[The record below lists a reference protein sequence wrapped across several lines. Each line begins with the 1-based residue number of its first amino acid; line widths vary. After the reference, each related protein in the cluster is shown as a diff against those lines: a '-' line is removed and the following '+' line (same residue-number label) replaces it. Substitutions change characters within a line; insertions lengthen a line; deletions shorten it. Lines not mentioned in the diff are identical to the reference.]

1 MSAKR
6 WTVATVVTAILVA
19 SVACLSTV
27 SNDELTNR
35 VNYLRQDVD
44 NLTKQ
49 QEALSAQVKDLQS
62 RLGGSVPTSPAASA
76 VPAASAAPSEEGAQ
90 NLSAE
95 TSALYKKGFDLM
107 TAGQYAEA
115 RTAFA
120 DFIAKYPQSDLADNA
135 QYWIG
140 ECSYSQ
146 KDFKEAAAAFKAV
159 SDHFPFGNKVPDAL
173 YKEALCE
180 RQLGQE
186 DAAKATLGKLQ
197 EQFPDSEAAV
207 KARGK
212 T

>member
-1 MSAKR
+1 MNEKR
-6 WTVATVVTAILVA
+6 WMAAAAASAALVA
-19 SVACLSTV
+19 LVACLPTV

-49 QEALSAQVKDLQS
+49 QEALSAQVKDLQA
-62 RLGGSVPTSPAASA
+62 RLGGSAQTPAVQPAAS
-76 VPAASAAPSEEGAQ
+76 PAPAEEGTQ

-107 TAGQYAEA
+107 TAGQYADA
-115 RTAFA
+115 RAAFA
-120 DFIAKYPQSDLADNA
+120 EFIAKYPQSDLADNA

-140 ECSYSQ
+140 ECYYSQ
-146 KDFKEAAAAFKAV
+146 KDFKEAAGAFKAV
-159 SDHFPFGNKVPDAL
+159 SEHFPFGNKVPDAL

-180 RQLGQE
+180 RQLGDE
-186 DAAKATLGKLQ
+186 DAAKGTLGKLQ
-197 EQFPDSEAAV
+197 EQFPDSEAAT

>member
-1 MSAKR
+1 MNAKSL
-6 WTVATVVTAILVA
+6 TAVVVA
-19 SVACLSTV
+19 SASLAAMVACLPTV

-49 QEALSAQVKDLQS
+49 QEALSAQVKDLQAK
-62 RLGGSVPTSPAASA
+62 LGGQVQPSAAPAAQ
-76 VPAASAAPSEEGAQ
+76 PEASAAPAEEGTQ

-107 TAGQYAEA
+107 TASQYGDA
-115 RTAFA
+115 RAAFA
-120 DFIAKYPQSDLADNA
+120 EFIAKYPQSDLADNA

-140 ECSYSQ
+140 ECFYSQ
-146 KDFKEAAAAFKAV
+146 KSFKEAAAAFKAV
-159 SDHFPFGNKVPDAL
+159 AEHFPFGNKVPDAL

-180 RQLGQE
+180 RQLGEE
-186 DAAKATLGKLQ
+186 DAAKATLGRLQ
-197 EQFPDSEAAV
+197 EQFPDSEAAT
-207 KARGK
+207 KARSK

>member
-6 WTVATVVTAILVA
+6 WTAASVVSAILA
-19 SVACLSTV
+19 ATVACLPTV

-49 QEALSAQVKDLQS
+49 QEALSAQVKDLQAK
-62 RLGGSVPTSPAASA
+62 LGGSVNAPATPSTQPA
-76 VPAASAAPSEEGAQ
+76 VSAAPAEEGTQ

-107 TAGQYAEA
+107 TAGQYEDA
-115 RTAFA
+115 RAAFA
-120 DFIAKYPQSDLADNA
+120 GYIAKYPQSDLADNA

-140 ECSYSQ
+140 ECYYSQ
-146 KDFKEAAAAFKAV
+146 KDFKAAAAAFKDVAE
-159 SDHFPFGNKVPDAL
+159 HFPFGNKVPDAL

-197 EQFPDSEAAV
+197 EQFPDSEAAT